1 MATIEERITNV
12 LRTAKA
18 SLSLKEMTEKQYDS
32 FIENLLVSE
41 KLVVGTRQE
50 IENSELP
57 YEEKDAEKDLVFLM
71 RYDITNKLN
80 VIKSYGVQN
89 NYRHLKNTSLTEN
102 TKKDV
107 ELYAKLL
114 EKLKERLA
122 PQARDKTFTE
132 KEYSQIVKEVG
143 EPLFTEYD
151 VDVSEERR
159 NTLLMVYGA
168 IIKHN
173 TSLGFNIN
181 IVSAHREEDKRF
193 KSNGLTKKQ
202 LQEIIEKAVV

>member
-1 MATIEERITNV
+1 
-12 LRTAKA
+12 
-18 SLSLKEMTEKQYDS
+18 MTEKQYNS
-32 FIENLLVSE
+32 FIEDLLISE

-57 YEEKDAEKDLVFLM
+57 YEEKDSEKDLVFLM
-71 RYDITNKLN
+71 SYDITNKLN

-89 NYRHLKNTSLTEN
+89 DYRHLKNTSLTEN

-107 ELYAKLL
+107 ELYAKLF

-132 KEYSQIVKEVG
+132 KEYRQIVKEVG

-151 VDVSEERR
+151 VDVSEEKR
-159 NTLLMVYGA
+159 NDLLIVYGA
-168 IIKHN
+168 IIKHD

-181 IVSAHREEDKRF
+181 IVPAHREEDKRF

-202 LQEIIEKAVV
+202 VQEIIEKAVV